1 VAAVTTRQRKRSP
14 LGHLWLPLLT
24 AGYLAYF
31 GFHAFTG
38 QYGIFARAGLE
49 SETERLVAELAS
61 VRGER
66 EALERQAARL
76 RPQSVDLDLLD
87 ELARQKLNLVH
98 PDEVVLRMG
107 AP

>member
-1 VAAVTTRQRKRSP
+1 MTTRQRKRSP

-31 GFHAFTG
+31 GFHAFHG
-38 QYGIFARAGLE
+38 QYGIFASAGLAAE
-49 SETERLVAELAS
+49 SERLAAELAT

-87 ELARQKLNLVH
+87 EFARQKLNLVRA
-98 PDEVVLRMG
+98 DEVVLRMG